1 MKYLFI
7 AVLILTVPGYAQV
20 PYNNA
25 LRNGY
30 TKKAMVA
37 EEIGLTNVSI
47 TYHRPA
53 VNGREGKVWGKLV
66 HAGFIDQGFGN
77 RNPAPWRAG
86 ANENT
91 IIEVNDDVKIE
102 GQPLAK
108 GKYGFFI
115 AYGAEA
121 CTLIFS
127 RRSDGWGSFF
137 YEEKDDVL
145 RVSVKPKPIA
155 ENVEHLSFAFTKQT
169 PNSAMIVLSW
179 EKLSIPFT
187 IEVDLMKQQYVALAS
202 ELKNPRSFTAQ
213 ALNTAALW
221 CLQNKYE
228 LEKGL
233 EWATLAT
240 ATTFPGDP
248 RSFAAL
254 ITKAE
259 LLYKTGKYNDAK
271 STIEN
276 ALPFGSMNQVMQFG
290 RQLLNEKRTEAAFT
304 VLEYNHKMNPD
315 QFITIVGMAR
325 ALSANGEFGK
335 ALLFAKKALHAA
347 PDLPAKNAV
356 GDMITKLEAG
366 KDIN

>member
-1 MKYLFI
+1 MKYLLI
-7 AVLILTVPGYAQV
+7 AMLILTVPAYAQV

-30 TKKAMVA
+30 TKKASVA
-37 EEIGLTNVSI
+37 EEVGLTNVSI

-66 HAGFIDQGFGN
+66 HTGFIDQGFGN

-91 IIEVNDDVKIE
+91 VIEIDDDVKVE
-102 GQPLAK
+102 GQLLAK

-115 AYGAEA
+115 AYGAEV

-127 RRSDGWGSFF
+127 RRSDSWGSFF
-137 YEEKDDVL
+137 YDEKDDVL
-145 RVSVKPKPIA
+145 RVNVKPKPIA

-187 IEVDLMKQQYVALAS
+187 IEVDLMKQQYEALAS
-202 ELKNPRSFTAQ
+202 ELKNPRSFTSQ
-213 ALNTAALW
+213 ALNTAAGW
-221 CLQNKYE
+221 CLQNNYQ

-240 ATTFPGDP
+240 GPNFPGDP
-248 RSFAAL
+248 TSFSAFL
-254 ITKAE
+254 TKAGILDKLGKVDE
-259 LLYKTGKYNDAK
+259 AAVVIKT
-271 STIEN
+271 
-276 ALPFGSMNQVMQFG
+276 ALPLGAVGQLQQLG
-290 RQLLNEKRTEAAFT
+290 RQLLTANKPKTA
-304 VLEYNHKMNPD
+304 LEVFQFNYNKNPD
-315 QFITIVGMAR
+315 QFITLAGMAR
-325 ALSANGEFGK
+325 GLSANNEYVK
-335 ALLFAKKALHAA
+335 ALEFANKALPLA
-347 PDLPAKNAV
+347 PNDANKQAV
-356 GDMITKLEAG
+356 LAMIEKLKAG